1 MAFLVWCVMQ
11 ILKKLKN
18 QTKWLVIPVGLL
30 LVIQGLL
37 TGLWSNPGVHA
48 IAIGSLISIP
58 GLTLVMLALSGIS
71 GLLSRAAAVL
81 LLFLANYVQFTF
93 QSYFG
98 RFIGVDELKL
108 AAANP
113 AHELIASAT
122 LYFSITALMASLVM
136 TAVYWYV
143 MSKSRTRSVQTRS
156 SILAVLTLISWCAL
170 ITTPPAN
177 QGAYSAVVSF
187 VATGL
192 HTGESLIQSTRSR
205 HATREEAPTPQFDR
219 PRFDVIYVIGE
230 SLRADRFDSHAY
242 RRDLSANLKA
252 LGRPHVSFSDVA
264 SDGDCT
270 NRSLPLLMVEP
281 DQPLSADIYHAPTL
295 FAYAKSA
302 GFQTAFITANDNDWR
317 EFIDNHID
325 VLHRNLP
332 RSEDGGQ
339 FTFSSDN
346 KMLPV
351 IAGVANHPGRQF
363 IVVESYA
370 AHWPYSDRYETCSS
384 CRRYLPDL
392 VGKPATFSASAQQKI
407 ENSYDNAV
415 IYFDRF
421 VDSLIASLTK
431 PTLIVLTSDHGES
444 LGEMGKWGHCSS
456 GLQQMLVP
464 LIFIATDEVVATEA
478 GFQAI
483 AKRQDYPVSHANI
496 FPTFLKMFG
505 FEMNLIKRSYKPDLY
520 SLTQEQGTKRR
531 VLVSSLDDTQIPQEF
546 RYIQNNHLLESHDA
560 ELAK

>member
-1 MAFLVWCVMQ
+1 MQ
-11 ILKKLKN
+11 ILKIVLT
-18 QTKWLVIPVGLL
+18 QTKWLLMPVGLL
-30 LVIQGLL
+30 IVIQGLL
-37 TGLWSNPGVHA
+37 TGLWSNQGVHA
-48 IAIGSLISIP
+48 IAIGALISIP
-58 GLTLVMLALSGIS
+58 GLTLVILALSGIS
-71 GLLSRAAAVL
+71 RLLSRAAVIL

-98 RFIGVDELKL
+98 RFIGGDELRL
-108 AAANP
+108 AVANP

-136 TAVYWYV
+136 TSVYGYV
-143 MSKSRTRSVQTRS
+143 MSKRRERSVQARS
-156 SILAVLTLISWCAL
+156 SILAALALIGWCAL

-177 QGAYSAVVSF
+177 QGAYSAIVSF

-192 HTGESLIQSTRSR
+192 HAGVHLIQSTRTQ
-205 HATREEAPTPQFDR
+205 HAMREEAPVPQRDR

-230 SLRADRFDSHAY
+230 SLRADRFDSHSY
-242 RRDLSANLKA
+242 RRDLSVNLKA
-252 LGRPHVSFSDVA
+252 LRRPHVSFSNVA

-281 DQPLSADIYHAPTL
+281 DQPLSADVYHAPTL

-351 IAGVANHPGRQF
+351 IASIANRAERQF

-370 AHWPYSDRYETCSS
+370 AHWPYSDRYETCPS

-392 VGKPATFSASAQQKI
+392 VGKPATFSAAAHQKI

-456 GLQQMLVP
+456 GLQQMWVP
-464 LIFIATDEVVATEA
+464 LIFIATDEGVAKEVEFSA
-478 GFQAI
+478 LAE
-483 AKRQDYPVSHANI
+483 RNDYPVSHANI
-496 FPTFLKMFG
+496 FPTFLKIFG
-505 FEMNLIKRSYKPDLY
+505 FEMELIKHPYKPDLY
-520 SLTQEQGTKRR
+520 SLTREQGSKRR
-531 VLVSSLDDTQIPQEF
+531 VLVSSLDDTQNPQEF
-546 RYIQNNHLLESHDA
+546 RYIQNDHLLESDDT
-560 ELAK
+560 ESAK